1 MANSGQSDSRF
12 YFRNAMPTDRGKV
25 WAIFIIASSLFW
37 IALVDALVVRAVS
50 SVWLIAGA
58 WLFLRPARED
68 PGFYV
73 ELEDRHIVI
82 NALWKRRIPYSIV
95 SKAEFRRYN
104 SGELGRTFANA
115 GIFLGRLGGSDF
127 KPVGKPGETDPDTVQ
142 LTFDHLRWMFV
153 PIPPFIHPKRE
164 WFLPVSEPDRLI
176 EEVNARLA
184 AL

>member
-95 SKAEFRRYN
+95 SKAAY
-104 SGELGRTFANA
+104 SLD
-115 GIFLGRLGGSDF
+115 GSAAA
-127 KPVGKPGETDPDTVQ
+127 T
-142 LTFDHLRWMFV
+142 
-153 PIPPFIHPKRE
+153 
-164 WFLPVSEPDRLI
+164 S
-176 EEVNARLA
+176 NRLA
-184 AL
+184 SLARRTLIPCS